1 MLIKYKKVGITG
13 FKSYWLFKNV
23 TFKKN
28 RKLCYKKIDI
38 ITTTSGMT
46 LTKENLE
53 KNQLIQILKLIRIAL
68 LKDRRF

>member
-53 KNQLIQILKLIRIAL
+53 KNQLIQILKLIRIEL